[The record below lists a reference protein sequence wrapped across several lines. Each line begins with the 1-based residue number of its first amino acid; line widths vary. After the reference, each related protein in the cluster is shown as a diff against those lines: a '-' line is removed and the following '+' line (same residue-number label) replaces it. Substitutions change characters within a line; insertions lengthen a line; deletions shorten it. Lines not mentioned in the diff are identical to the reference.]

1 MKWYDFIIVF
11 IIVFIIIYVIASIVE
26 YSVHK
31 YVMHN
36 PFPSLN
42 HIYESHIY
50 HHKNASLNP
59 NLNLEEDD
67 DNLCIPIDKSI
78 YMYTITLAF
87 SYFVLLFYPK
97 KIPFVYISICVLII
111 LLFAV
116 LIWNTYH
123 PIIHGL
129 DGRKVCGIYSFP
141 SEQINKNS
149 EYTNFI
155 INNHKAHHYYKN
167 DEKGNYNIT
176 LPFAD
181 FLFGSYNVIP

>member
-11 IIVFIIIYVIASIVE
+11 IIIYMISSIVE

-31 YVMHN
+31 YVMHT

-42 HIYESHIY
+42 FIYESHIY
-50 HHKNASLNP
+50 HHKNAALNT
-59 NLNLEEDD
+59 NLTLEEDD
-67 DNLCIPIDKSI
+67 DNLCVPIDKSI
-78 YMYTITLAF
+78 YMYTITLIL
-87 SYFVLLFYPK
+87 SYLALLFYPK
-97 KIPFVYISICVLII
+97 KIPFIYISVCVLII

-129 DGRKVCGIYSFP
+129 DGQKVCGIYSIP
-141 SEQINKNS
+141 SDKINKDS
-149 EYTNFI
+149 QYTKFI

-181 FLFGSYNVIP
+181 FVFGNYNVMPKT